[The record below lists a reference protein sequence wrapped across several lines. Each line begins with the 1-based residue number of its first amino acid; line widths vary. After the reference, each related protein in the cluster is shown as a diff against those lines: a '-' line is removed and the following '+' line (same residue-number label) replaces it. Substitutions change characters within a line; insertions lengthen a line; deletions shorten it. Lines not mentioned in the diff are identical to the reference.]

1 MRFAPVPGG
10 LTTPGRAGLVV
21 GTLFAG
27 DSGPGSCSN
36 AAGSDTKGKRK
47 WVKPGSFRRFMT
59 CLGRRIPGMGLVEV
73 AGLSVTRIPN
83 PNKTLASP
91 SISRLPCGIQ
101 L

>member
-1 MRFAPVPGG
+1 
-10 LTTPGRAGLVV
+10 
-21 GTLFAG
+21 
-27 DSGPGSCSN
+27 
-36 AAGSDTKGKRK
+36 
-47 WVKPGSFRRFMT
+47 
-59 CLGRRIPGMGLVEV
+59 MGLVEV